1 MDLFFLILSFLMM
14 ILGII
19 GCFFPIIP
27 GPLTGW
33 FGFLIL
39 YQIENINTNKSLLII
54 TLSIALSVFIID
66 YLMPIIG
73 AKLFGGSKKGIIGAC
88 SGLIIGIVFLGPF
101 GLLIGS
107 FVGALTGEI
116 LNDNKSFKIAFKASM
131 GTLLGL
137 ISGFFLKISV
147 STIFFLIYIFEIWKI
162 RSMIF

>member
-27 GPLTGW
+27 GPLTAW
-33 FGFLIL
+33 FGFIFL
-39 YQIENINTNKSLLII
+39 YQIENINSNKSLLII
-54 TLSIALSVFIID
+54 TFSIALLVFIID
-66 YLMPIIG
+66 YIMPIIG
-73 AKLFGGSKKGIIGAC
+73 TKLFGGSKKGVIGA
-88 SGLIIGIVFLGPF
+88 SFGLILGIVFLGPF
-101 GLLIGS
+101 GILLGPLL
-107 FVGALTGEI
+107 GALAGEM
-116 LNDNKSFKIAFKASM
+116 LNDNESLKVAFKASL

-147 STIFFLIYIFEIWKI
+147 SIIFFLIYIFEIWKI

>member
-1 MDLFFLILSFLMM
+1 MDLFFLILSFLTM

-33 FGFLIL
+33 FGFIFL
-39 YQIENINTNKSLLII
+39 YQIKNINSNKSLLII
-54 TLSIALSVFIID
+54 TFSIALLVFIID
-66 YLMPIIG
+66 YIMPIIG
-73 AKLFGGSKKGIIGAC
+73 AKLFGGSKKGVIGA
-88 SGLIIGIVFLGPF
+88 SFGLIIGIVFLGPF
-101 GLLIGS
+101 GILIGPLL
-107 FVGALTGEI
+107 GALTGEI
-116 LNDNKSFKIAFKASM
+116 LNDDKSLKVAFKASL

-147 STIFFLIYIFEIWKI
+147 SIIFFLIYIFEIWKI

>member
-1 MDLFFLILSFLMM
+1 M

-33 FGFLIL
+33 FGFIFL
-39 YQIENINTNKSLLII
+39 YQIENINSNKSLLII
-54 TLSIALSVFIID
+54 TFSIALLVFIID
-66 YLMPIIG
+66 YIMPIIG
-73 AKLFGGSKKGIIGAC
+73 TKLFGGSKKGVIGA
-88 SGLIIGIVFLGPF
+88 SFGLILGIVFLGPF
-101 GLLIGS
+101 GILIGPLL
-107 FVGALTGEI
+107 GALTGEM
-116 LNDNKSFKIAFKASM
+116 LNDNKSLKVAFKASL

-147 STIFFLIYIFEIWKI
+147 SIIFFLIYIFEIWKI

>member
-33 FGFLIL
+33 FGFIFL
-39 YQIENINTNKSLLII
+39 YQIENINSNKSLLII
-54 TLSIALSVFIID
+54 TFSIALLVFIID
-66 YLMPIIG
+66 YIMPIIG
-73 AKLFGGSKKGIIGAC
+73 TKLFGGSKKGVIGA
-88 SGLIIGIVFLGPF
+88 SFGLILGIVFLGPF
-101 GLLIGS
+101 GILLGPLL
-107 FVGALTGEI
+107 GALAGEM
-116 LNDNKSFKIAFKASM
+116 LNDNESLKVAFKASL

-147 STIFFLIYIFEIWKI
+147 SIIFFLIYIFEIWKI

>member
-33 FGFLIL
+33 FGFIFL
-39 YQIENINTNKSLLII
+39 YQIENINSNKSLLII
-54 TLSIALSVFIID
+54 TFSIALLVFIID
-66 YLMPIIG
+66 YIMPIIG
-73 AKLFGGSKKGIIGAC
+73 AKLFGGSKKGIIGA
-88 SGLIIGIVFLGPF
+88 SFGLIIGIVFLGPF
-101 GLLIGS
+101 GILIGPLL
-107 FVGALTGEI
+107 GALTGEM
-116 LNDNKSFKIAFKASM
+116 LNDNKSLKVAFKASL

-147 STIFFLIYIFEIWKI
+147 SIIFFLIYIFEIWKI
-162 RSMIF
+162 QSMIF